1 MNKKSIMKLIILFKC
16 VLYFKNKIKGI
27 SRRGCSNKI
36 MLDHKVNHLVT
47 KSNVLIEANYKLG
60 TVEQKIILYL
70 ASKIQPTDLEFHT
83 YQFSIKEFNEMIGLS
98 GSPKYSE
105 LRQITSDL
113 MKKVF
118 TVRIGDEITQVSW
131 LSSVTYKEKEGV
143 IQLRFDPFLKSYL
156 LQLKRNFTSY
166 RIENVVKLKSSY
178 SIRIYELLKQYE
190 KIKERTFT
198 LDELRGFL
206 GAEDIYPGYGNF
218 KQRILKTAEK
228 ELKNKTDLCFK
239 IQEIKRGRKVSA
251 IKFEITSK
259 KREVTNESA
268 PLLEK
273 PLNFFN
279 KSIDIFTKEKGIVV
293 EDETLKQWKD
303 FGEEKVLSLIDQ
315 IKMRSDIK
323 NPIAYINTIIS
334 KQKIRGNEKI
344 LNEEYMIFNKIR
356 EKYKYSLEPIVDW
369 VIQEEVYKFFKD
381 EGYTIEQCE
390 EVWNKNGEQLIRD
403 IRKIV
408 KKNRNK
414 IIKP

>member
-1 MNKKSIMKLIILFKC
+1 MVFKTQ
-16 VLYFKNKIKGI
+16 KGI
-27 SRRGCSNKI
+27 NKRGVLIKI

-47 KSNVLIEANYKLG
+47 KSNILIEANYKLG

-131 LSSVTYKEKEGV
+131 LSSVTYKEKEGI

-228 ELKNKTDLCFK
+228 ELKTKTDLCFK
-239 IQEIKRGRKVSA
+239 IQEIKTGRKVSA

-259 KREVTNESA
+259 KREETKESPA
-268 PLLEK
+268 LN
-273 PLNFFN
+273 PLNLFE
-279 KSIDIFTKEKGIVV
+279 KSIHSFTKEKGIVV
-293 EDETLKQWKD
+293 DNETLEQWKS
-303 FGEEKVLSLIDQ
+303 FGEDKLLTLIDQ
-315 IKMRSDIK
+315 IKIRSDIK
-323 NPIAYINTIIS
+323 NPIAYINKIIN
-334 KQKIRGNEKI
+334 KQKNLEKKKPLDKEFI
-344 LNEEYMIFNKIR
+344 IINDVK
-356 EKYKYSLEPIVDW
+356 EKYRYSLEPIVEW
-369 VIQEEVYKFFKD
+369 IIQDEVYKVFKN
-381 EGYTIEQCE
+381 EGYLIEQCE
-390 EVWNKNGEQLIRD
+390 DIWSRYGERLIKD
-403 IRKIV
+403 IREVV

-414 IIKP
+414 SSKKRG